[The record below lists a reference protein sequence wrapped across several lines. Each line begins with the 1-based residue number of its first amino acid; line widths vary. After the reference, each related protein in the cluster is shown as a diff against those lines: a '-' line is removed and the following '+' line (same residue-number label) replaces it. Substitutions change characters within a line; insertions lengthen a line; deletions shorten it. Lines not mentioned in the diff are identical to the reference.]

1 MRSAR
6 EKRFHETS
14 LTTLLVSGFTSAA
27 ETAATAAAGASFL
40 FPRIVAFEESTSALL
55 RRQFLGVERVGGR
68 RCDEALRMIVVA
80 VDGIGIRTSP
90 RRLMKAGSLVIAH
103 IRVIAIVIAA
113 VVSIDAGSRLEGTVT
128 GISWMRHCAHFS

>member
-6 EKRFHETS
+6 EKRFRETS

-40 FPRIVAFEESTSALL
+40 FPRIVAFEKPTCALL

-68 RCDEALRMIVVA
+68 RCDQTLGMIVVA
-80 VDGIGIRTSP
+80 VDGIGIRMS
-90 RRLMKAGSLVIAH
+90 
-103 IRVIAIVIAA
+103 
-113 VVSIDAGSRLEGTVT
+113 SR
-128 GISWMRHCAHFS
+128 